1 MSERHKSLYDQ
12 YKCKRCLKKGHKKP
26 HSKAKWVKC
35 KLCNSQSHLE
45 CLCYSHSVGPP
56 ESKNNKNEV
65 ASETNVS
72 LLFPGN
78 PSKDI
83 PKQTIYYQTLRA
95 QIVNNNCEYNVRII
109 CDSASE
115 RSYICE
121 SIAERA
127 GLKTVGKEKLKIF
140 TFASNEA
147 SVSELKRKRI
157 TLKNCNSDL
166 VITLEALATKTIC
179 ASKIS
184 SPSSRMVE
192 LLQNEG
198 FQLSDS
204 GASSGRVDILIGN
217 DYLSA
222 ILTGRTHPLNNCLML
237 YESVFG
243 WTDESEENLLEG
255 IRAMW
260 EIENLGICDSEKSES
275 DKEVIERFEKNL
287 KFVDNRYETGL
298 LWKRDAGDLSD
309 NFDLARRQFNK
320 VRKELKNDIFVK
332 GQLMEVIKYQKEH
345 NIIQECGE
353 NEKGYF
359 MPFRAV
365 VHKDKLSTQVRMV
378 FNCSSC
384 AKGNASLNDCLDQGP
399 NLNPSVLD
407 IILGFRKFKIG
418 FCGDIEKAFLMIGIA
433 EDDKKYLKFLWY
445 PDDDNEDF
453 KIMQMN
459 RVVFGCNCS
468 PFLLSATIK
477 YHIGKYSETNK
488 SCFEMLNG
496 SLYADD
502 LCHGADDIES
512 AFNQSSD
519 AVSILIDASFNLR
532 KLHTNSKQLHDLW
545 IQNGLCDEN
554 SFEKDNKL
562 KVLGLVWNLEE
573 DMLRVDVRS
582 LLESFKFLENT
593 KRSVLSTAA
602 KVFDPIGFLSA
613 VCCAN

>member
-26 HSKAKWVKC
+26 LCKAKWVKC

-45 CLCYSHSVGPP
+45 CLCYSHSVVPP
-56 ESKNNKNEV
+56 ESKNNKKEI
-65 ASETNVS
+65 ALETNVS
-72 LLFPGN
+72 FLFPGN

-83 PKQTIYYQTLRA
+83 SKQTIYYQTLRA
-95 QIVNNNCEYNVRII
+95 QIINNNCEYNVRII

-147 SVSELKRKRI
+147 SVSKLKRKRI
-157 TLKNCNSDL
+157 NLKNCNSDL

-198 FQLSDS
+198 FELSDS

-217 DYLSA
+217 NYLSA
-222 ILTGRTHPLNNCLML
+222 ILTGRTHRLNNCLML

-243 WTDESEENLLEG
+243 WTLSGRDGEFNERTVGKESAGLFIRSSDESEENLSEE

-275 DKEVIERFEKNL
+275 DKQVIERFEKNL
-287 KFVDNRYETGL
+287 NFVDNRYETRL

-320 VRKELKNDIFVK
+320 VRRELKNDTFVK
-332 GQLMEVIKYQKEH
+332 KQLMEVIKYQKEH

-353 NEKGYF
+353 NENGYF

-365 VHKDKLSTQVRMV
+365 VRKDKLSTQVRMV

-384 AKGNASLNDCLDQGP
+384 AKGNLSLYDCLDQGP

-418 FCGDIEKAFLMIGIA
+418 FCGDIEKAF
-433 EDDKKYLKFLWY
+433 FNNW
-445 PDDDNEDF
+445 
-453 KIMQMN
+453 N
-459 RVVFGCNCS
+459 RRG
-468 PFLLSATIK
+468 
-477 YHIGKYSETNK
+477 
-488 SCFEMLNG
+488 
-496 SLYADD
+496 
-502 LCHGADDIES
+502 
-512 AFNQSSD
+512 
-519 AVSILIDASFNLR
+519 R
-532 KLHTNSKQLHDLW
+532 
-545 IQNGLCDEN
+545 
-554 SFEKDNKL
+554 
-562 KVLGLVWNLEE
+562 
-573 DMLRVDVRS
+573 
-582 LLESFKFLENT
+582 
-593 KRSVLSTAA
+593 
-602 KVFDPIGFLSA
+602 
-613 VCCAN
+613 

>member
-26 HSKAKWVKC
+26 LCKAKWVKC

-45 CLCYSHSVGPP
+45 CLCYSHSVVPP
-56 ESKNNKNEV
+56 ETKNNKKEI

-72 LLFPGN
+72 FLFPGN

-83 PKQTIYYQTLRA
+83 PKQAIYYQTLRA
-95 QIVNNNCEYNVRII
+95 QIVNNNC
-109 CDSASE
+109 
-115 RSYICE
+115 
-121 SIAERA
+121 
-127 GLKTVGKEKLKIF
+127 GKEKLKIF
-140 TFASNEA
+140 TFTSNEA

-198 FQLSDS
+198 FELSDS

-217 DYLSA
+217 GYLSA
-222 ILTGRTHPLNNCLML
+222 VVTGRTHRLNNCLML

-243 WTDESEENLLEG
+243 WTLNGRDGEFNERTVGKESAGLFIRSSDESEENLSEG

-260 EIENLGICDSEKSES
+260 EIENLGICDFEKSES
-275 DKEVIERFEKNL
+275 DKQVIERFEKNL

-298 LWKRDAGDLSD
+298 LWKRDTGNLSD
-309 NFDLARRQFNK
+309 NF
-320 VRKELKNDIFVK
+320 
-332 GQLMEVIKYQKEH
+332 
-345 NIIQECGE
+345 
-353 NEKGYF
+353 
-359 MPFRAV
+359 
-365 VHKDKLSTQVRMV
+365 
-378 FNCSSC
+378 
-384 AKGNASLNDCLDQGP
+384 
-399 NLNPSVLD
+399 
-407 IILGFRKFKIG
+407 
-418 FCGDIEKAFLMIGIA
+418 DIEKAFLMIGIA

-502 LCHGADDIES
+502 LCHGADDVET
-512 AFNQSSD
+512 AFNLSSD
-519 AVSILIDASFNLR
+519 AVSILSDASFNLG

-545 IQNGLCDEN
+545 IQNVLCEEN

-573 DMLRVDVRS
+573 DMLRVDVTS
-582 LLESFKFLENT
+582 LLESLKFLENT

-602 KVFDPIGFLSA
+602 KVFDPVGFLSPF
-613 VCCAN
+613 VVRIKRLMQIWERGLDWDSKLPED